1 MFKTFKSRL
10 VFCCSSVFLLFAS
23 CAPQGNSQNKFGP
36 DPIVNFN
43 EEAKPTNIIPPPQNG
58 VEYQQPPEVLT
69 NSNGDEIQLNRT
81 QLTSPRVHYTS
92 SDRKLVVTANVAILD
107 ENRQPVIEKSISLSG
122 VHSTNEMSF
131 LLSDEIPST
140 DPKLKIKGLAHCL
153 SQTRSQQ
160 VSCEH
165 VIVDIVVSYD
175 NKFYSEQIEVDRTK
189 PSTPPSELTPPSN
202 SSPQQNGNG
211 NTVTPDDDSSD
222 TDDNT
227 DEDEDADQ
235 SGMQDEGS
243 DGAAPGRYEGGL
255 NTTNLR
261 EIFTTPAPSTP
272 APSTPAPP
280 AEAPPQTAP
289 PSAPQ
294 ETPPA
299 PTPTPVPPATPAPQP
314 APAPV
319 APAPTP
325 APAAPAEP
333 PAQPKDSTPNTGN
346 KQNRPLTPDT
356 TQTPR
361 GEVRP
366 RNQAVGFPNRGRLQ
380 NATSMMTRSEALAR
394 QAYFEVAA
402 PNMNKHFATY
412 DMAEMIVRAGAFMNL
427 NYTKKVYLSRVSAR
441 SGGRLPPSA
450 SHQIGNDVDLGYPT
464 DTANKFPLTVNNR
477 GSHLDRNYSV
487 EKTYNLFKYLFSQT
501 DIKVDRIFI
510 DQKVKNALCAH
521 AKSKNELNGSD
532 KDLVKRMFDNLQHVR
547 GHRDHFHLRIKCS
560 SHDPGCRGFNY
571 RKIDSCS

>member
-1 MFKTFKSRL
+1 MLKKIKSPL
-10 VFCCSSVFLLFAS
+10 VFCLSSVFFLLAS

-58 VEYQQPPEVLT
+58 IEYQQPPETIT
-69 NSNGDEIQLNRT
+69 NTDGVEIQLNRT

-92 SDRKLVVTANVAILD
+92 TDRKLVVTANVAILD
-107 ENRQPVIEKSISLSG
+107 ENRKPVIEKSISLSG
-122 VHSTNEMSF
+122 VHSANEMSF
-131 LLSDEIPST
+131 LLTDEIPSA

-153 SQTRSQQ
+153 SQTRNQQ
-160 VSCEH
+160 VTCEH

-175 NKFYSEQIEVDRTK
+175 NKFYSEQIEVDRTRLSNS
-189 PSTPPSELTPPSN
+189 PTNPPSTSTPPQ
-202 SSPQQNGNG
+202 SSRPQPNGNG
-211 NTVTPDDDSSD
+211 STANPDDDA
-222 TDDNT
+222 DDSNA

-235 SGMQDEGS
+235 NGMQDEGS

-255 NTTNLR
+255 NTINLQ
-261 EIFTTPAPSTP
+261 EMFTPPA
-272 APSTPAPP
+272 APTPAPP
-280 AEAPPQTAP
+280 STEP
-289 PSAPQ
+289 
-294 ETPPA
+294 E
-299 PTPTPVPPATPAPQP
+299 TPAPA
-314 APAPV
+314 APPTQT
-319 APAPTP
+319 PPPTP
-325 APAAPAEP
+325 APAAPAPKSPAPQPAPTPAPPVAPSEP

-380 NATSMMTRSEALAR
+380 NPTSMMTRAEALAR

-441 SGGRLPPSA
+441 AGGRLPPSA

-464 DTANKFPLTVNNR
+464 DSSNKFPLTVNNR
-477 GSHLDRNYSV
+477 GAHLDRNYSV
-487 EKTYNLFKYLFSQT
+487 EKTYNLFKYLFSQS
-501 DIKVDRIFI
+501 DIKVDRIFV

-560 SHDPGCRGFNY
+560 AHDPGCRGFNY